1 MAIFKLIR
9 LERIFQKSSLELV
22 PFFQLDLLFHFT
34 AML

>member
-9 LERIFQKSSLELV
+9 LEGILSEILVGISS
-22 PFFQLDLLFHFT
+22 FFQLDLLFHFT